1 MWLMG
6 VDMGTSGCKAVVFD
20 ENWNIAC
27 QAYREYPMHL
37 PGEGLLELDAELVWE
52 GIQAVI
58 YEANKKAAQPVGALA
73 VSAIGDVIIP
83 VDENSNSI
91 RRSIVDFDPRGKQ
104 EIAAF
109 TADMGAERFF
119 EINGMPP
126 LYIGSLAK
134 ILWIRDHEPEVF
146 EKTRRWATYEDY
158 IIGKLGLPPVAS
170 YSELSRTMLF
180 DIRKRDWSEDI
191 LSRIPLTRDQLPQAA
206 PSATPIGWLGEEML
220 NKLGFRAPVCVVT
233 GGHDMVCAAVGA
245 GLDEQRPNVAV
256 NIAGTIEGIVGAMPE
271 ANTGAAMLQ
280 NNFPCYIG
288 HTGYVTFSVNLTAG
302 CVVRWYRD
310 HIAKDEYTACIE
322 KGINFY
328 DYMQRTATPD
338 EPGNVLLLPHF
349 SGSGNPFFNPSSLG
363 AIYGLTLDTP
373 REEIGR
379 ALIEGLIYEQRLHLE
394 AYARAGIHIDTL
406 RAVGGGATID
416 KQLQLKANIT
426 GLNVV
431 KGAVSESSAF
441 GAAAYAAVAMGEL
454 KDPADAYR
462 KIKANEKVFLPD
474 MAAHAR
480 FSKMYARYRTL
491 AHTVDKMER
500 SFYQS

>member
-20 ENWNIAC
+20 ENWNIAS

-37 PGEGLLELDAELVWE
+37 PGDGLLELDAERVWE

-58 YEANKKAAQPVGALA
+58 YEANEKAVQPVGALA

-83 VDENSNSI
+83 VDENGDSI
-91 RRSIVDFDPRGKQ
+91 RCSIVDFDPRGKR

-109 TADMGAERFF
+109 TSDMGVERFF

-146 EKTRRWATYEDY
+146 AKTRRWATYEDY
-158 IIGKLGLPPVAS
+158 IIAKLGLPPVAS

-180 DIRKRDWSEDI
+180 DIRKRAWSEEI
-191 LSRIPLTRDQLPQAA
+191 LAKIPLTSAQLPQAA
-206 PSATPIGWLGEEML
+206 PSATPIGWLGRKML
-220 NKLGFRAPVCVVT
+220 ENLGFRAPVCVVT

-245 GLDEQRPNVAV
+245 GLDEQRPDVAV
-256 NIAGTIEGIVGAMPE
+256 NIAGTIEGIVAAMPA
-271 ANTGAAMLQ
+271 ANTGPAMLQ

-288 HTGYVTFSVNLTAG
+288 HMGYVTFSVNLTAG

-310 HIAKDEYTACIE
+310 HIAKEEYAACVE
-322 KGINFY
+322 RGVNFY
-328 DYMQRTATPD
+328 EHMQRTATAD
-338 EPGNVLLLPHF
+338 APGNVLLLPHF

-394 AYARAGIHIDTL
+394 AYARAGIHINTL

-416 KQLQLKANIT
+416 KQLQMKANIT
-426 GLNVV
+426 GLKVIR
-431 KGAVSESSAF
+431 GAVSESSAL
-441 GAAAYAAVAMGEL
+441 GAAAYAAVAMGTL
-454 KDPADAYR
+454 RDPADAYQI
-462 KIKANEKVFLPD
+462 IKANEKEFIPD
-474 MAAHAR
+474 MDAHAR
-480 FSKMYARYRTL
+480 FHETYARYRTL
-491 AHTVDKMER
+491 AHAVDDMER
-500 SFYQS
+500 FYQPQ